1 MSGVVELVDLS
12 RYYTED
18 PAVDHIDLRIESGEF
33 FSLLGP
39 SGCGKTT
46 TLRLIAGFERP
57 DSGAILIDGVDQAGT
72 PPHKRPVNTV
82 FQSYAL
88 FPHMNV
94 ADNVAFG
101 LAYQDVPKTERSRRV
116 SEALEQVH
124 LSGMESRKPT
134 QLSGGQQQR
143 VALARSLVLNPSVLL
158 LDEPLGALDAKL
170 RKALQVELKRLQE
183 DLEIT
188 FIYVTHDQEEALTM
202 SDRIAVMTE
211 GTIEQMGTP
220 SEIYEAPTSSYIAD
234 FLGVSNLMYA
244 DALGPGTILLAGRE
258 LLCVDRGGA
267 SGEVTVSIRPER
279 VQIHPPDYDGGNLL
293 TGEVERVVFAGPL
306 LNVLVTVDEVGTI
319 QVTVPNQ
326 GGTFPWDWPD
336 KVALHFPPDSLRIV
350 SETGTATEELDADL
364 GAEEADQEE

>member
-1 MSGVVELVDLS
+1 MSGVVELVDLRKS
-12 RYYTED
+12 FGDTA
-18 PAVDHIDLRIESGEF
+18 AVDGINLKIADGEF

-94 ADNVAFG
+94 ADNVGFG
-101 LAYQDVPKTERSRRV
+101 LRYQNVSKTDQKRRV
-116 SEALEQVH
+116 GEALAQVR
-124 LSGMESRKPT
+124 LTGMESRRPT

-143 VALARSLVLNPSVLL
+143 VALARSLILNPSVLL

-202 SDRIAVMTE
+202 SDRMAVMTE
-211 GTIEQMGTP
+211 GSVEQLGTP
-220 SEIYEAPTSSYIAD
+220 SEVYETPTSSYIAD

-244 DALGPGTILLAGRE
+244 DAVGAGRISLAGRE
-258 LLCVDRGGA
+258 LKCVDKDGA
-267 SGEVTVSIRPER
+267 TGEVTVSIRPER
-279 VQIHPPDYDGGNLL
+279 VDIHPPDYP
-293 TGEVERVVFAGPL
+293 GENILVGEIERVVFAGPL
-306 LNVLVTVDEVGTI
+306 LNVLVTVEEVGTI

-326 GGTFPWDWPD
+326 GGSFPWDWPD
-336 KVALHFPPDSLRIV
+336 KVALHFPPEALRIV
-350 SETGTATEELDADL
+350 SETGTATEELDAEVGED
-364 GAEEADQEE
+364 GEA